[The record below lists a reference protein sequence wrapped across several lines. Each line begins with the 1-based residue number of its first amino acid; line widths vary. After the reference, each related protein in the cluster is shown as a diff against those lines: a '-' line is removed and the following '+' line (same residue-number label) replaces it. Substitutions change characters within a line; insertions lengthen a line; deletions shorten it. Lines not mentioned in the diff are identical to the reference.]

1 MITLAH
7 TAIVSKFSEII
18 TAMQAVPGPLS
29 QAVVNNAPAVETVYQ
44 KIVQG
49 LVLLKTEMP
58 SALGILITYQ
68 DADGD

>member
-1 MITLAH
+1 
-7 TAIVSKFSEII
+7 
-18 TAMQAVPGPLS
+18 
-29 QAVVNNAPAVETVYQ
+29 VYQ

-49 LVLLKTEMP
+49 LVLLKTELP